1 MQRPSIADV
10 GAIAFGLLG
19 TKVELKYKVKNM
31 HESTIDNVKL
41 ELQPNSNSKDD
52 GLPSSPNDG
61 NTIVVCSGS
70 CQTKIIK

>member
-1 MQRPSIADV
+1 
-10 GAIAFGLLG
+10 
-19 TKVELKYKVKNM
+19 M
-31 HESTIDNVKL
+31 HESTTDNVKL

-52 GLPSSPNDG
+52 GFPSSPNDG